1 MYNKRTL
8 NKDTKASK
16 EGKSIP
22 TPRDIIYDPMGQWT
36 NPYQPTR
43 VPGSNMTMQ
52 DVPYAVLGIGSTGQ
66 QQMMY
71 PGAEYMFPGS
81 DYVDEYPMMQSGG
94 AIVELTD
101 KEIEEYRRGG
111 YIVEE
116 LPKAQVGLNK
126 RLTPQELINAQRAQQ
141 LQNKQAQYFKDN
153 PVSPTDE
160 FGNKLKVSGINA
172 PIPTSMADAEGMIQR
187 KEIIPE
193 SLASTRA
200 KQARQAKERKQ
211 ERIRLQEEYAKRQ
224 ANPEYSSWTGLP
236 GESWRET
243 LAAEGAPM
251 EAMFR
256 FSNEDNFFDDY
267 INPAAWIGYMAK
279 SLGEAP
285 LQAKKT
291 DSYLPYVTSIG
302 MPLLGGAAAG
312 IGAKTT
318 GQFINNAVNPFA
330 GMGDYLTTKTPLK
343 NAYKL
348 NPKALKDK
356 DVEILQRWHFDNQYN
371 KYLPSGTLD
380 PKYTGRFYTSNW
392 DNSINKKRLNTGVPG
407 YMHIRPGSGEIRTAI
422 VRKGSANL
430 PQELLT
436 GPGSKDIVFDNIER
450 ILPENIPYT
459 TKRIEKNPFDKID
472 IMTKDG
478 DINPDYIKARDE
490 MQKIAQAEEPKP
502 HWWKGYELPET
513 PTSPFNTRAQND
525 LLVEQARRSGEAPL
539 PSYMEPYISRRYT
552 PAAKEQEVFESFLS
566 PEKQAELRKLR
577 TQTFTPKN
585 QYKQGGIVLELDKN
599 QIQKYLDGGYIVE
612 ELQSYQEGSEVIS
625 EYGWD
630 YKKEGDKYLTKPSA
644 SNDWVVATGKP
655 LEAIKQKIYKE
666 IPYTKEDKK
675 SDYITNVERLINKG
689 YSLEDLVEKRIGTKA
704 GLSELFPDLVKKEDK
719 EKVKKEPEVVVKSW
733 DKNNNGIP
741 DRVEEEPAEEIKE
754 TYSVTDAY
762 GSKSQKQ
769 SSPLNYRDKVKEI
782 AKSKSEEVSLK
793 PTILPEITSWQDVF
807 TSTANELPLPVAKE
821 KEYNLPFIR
830 SQNQYLDNF
839 IELESPQKISQ
850 RPTILPNVPTWQD
863 YTQGINEG
871 LSAPEYIEAELG
883 DDEIKELEAQ
893 GYTVE
898 EVAQPWLN
906 SLQDNVSTE
915 SIYNRQAN
923 KLDPFGRPL
932 KQTAS
937 QEQIQKAIDWYSQTA
952 EDQGLKDWKPES
964 PFSLG
969 DIAGTGSITD
979 VAEGMADLVDLGQT
993 YLQRQSDKNNTE
1005 PEVKTKSISE
1015 LKAKNPETTNE
1026 DLETYTNSNS
1036 LTLGENIEIKSK
1048 RYNPTGRR
1056 VYRQELIDLDN
1067 TKFGFRNRG
1076 EIQEIISKG
1085 GSVTSFYPFETKKD
1099 IERKN
1104 KYPDNATFIGI
1115 DTEGAFKTGK
1125 LEDFKNTDRVA
1136 RVFTNLVDE
1145 FLLEEDG
1152 SVKLKLR
1159 NKDNP
1164 DSPVPVV
1171 MVIEKD
1177 ENGKEI
1183 KKEGSI
1189 NVLTKKVKDSRN
1201 QFGPIQGGRV
1211 VLKGSDGK
1219 SVLVS
1224 GSLNNIYEQFKEIR
1238 ERTGKPVEI
1247 VQLDNGSYN
1256 LGLATKDDKM
1266 TSEDLAAYDKLN
1278 TSGGNFLYIMDEPL
1292 NNDSKSPITQE
1303 QKDAAYTTI
1312 NNLRRFVAKTSENI
1326 PVIKDVLGD
1335 IDITKNIPDYSRF
1348 VKSPTA
1354 DNFREDIIIPDYKYG
1369 MSTDDLLKEKGYMG
1383 KGIGSD
1389 PYIDCSGAVCRVM
1402 TSLGKDL
1409 GNPLNTNAQKIH
1421 NKTKEIKD
1429 SSKWKDGD
1437 IITFNTEGSK
1447 IDHIGFLVIDEN
1459 TGEKYIAESS
1469 RSFQEG
1475 RIVPFQQRLDFLYDA
1490 YPDMKYY
1497 IRRFD
1502 K

>member
-1 MYNKRTL
+1 
-8 NKDTKASK
+8 
-16 EGKSIP
+16 
-22 TPRDIIYDPMGQWT
+22 MGTVGQ
-36 NPYQPTR
+36 
-43 VPGSNMTMQ
+43 
-52 DVPYAVLGIGSTGQ
+52 AVNLAPEALINTG
-66 QQMMY
+66 
-71 PGAEYMFPGS
+71 
-81 DYVDEYPMMQSGG
+81 
-94 AIVELTD
+94 
-101 KEIEEYRRGG
+101 
-111 YIVEE
+111 
-116 LPKAQVGLNK
+116 VGLTFAPANLSK
-126 RLTPQELINAQRAQQ
+126 LGMVADAISPIG
-141 LQNKQAQYFKDN
+141 N
-153 PVSPTDE
+153 PLHPD
-160 FGNKLKVSGINA
+160 FIKGINKA
-172 PIPTSMADAEGMIQR
+172 
-187 KEIIPE
+187 
-193 SLASTRA
+193 
-200 KQARQAKERKQ
+200 
-211 ERIRLQEEYAKRQ
+211 
-224 ANPEYSSWTGLP
+224 
-236 GESWRET
+236 
-243 LAAEGAPM
+243 
-251 EAMFR
+251 
-256 FSNEDNFFDDY
+256 
-267 INPAAWIGYMAK
+267 
-279 SLGEAP
+279 
-285 LQAKKT
+285 
-291 DSYLPYVTSIG
+291 
-302 MPLLGGAAAG
+302 
-312 IGAKTT
+312 
-318 GQFINNAVNPFA
+318 
-330 GMGDYLTTKTPLK
+330 GDYLTTQTPLK

-348 NPKALKDK
+348 NP
-356 DVEILQRWHFDNQYN
+356 RWRGYN
-371 KYLPSGTLD
+371 Y
-380 PKYTGRFYTSNW
+380 
-392 DNSINKKRLNTGVPG
+392 KKPITQSEELIAV
-407 YMHIRPGSGEIRTAI
+407 YRTAKPGQLDETI
-422 VRKGSANL
+422 NFLRAEKKAKELGVESLTVQELEALSDFQSANL
-430 PQELLT
+430 GSMAGT
-436 GPGSKDIVFDNIER
+436 GYGSGFSSDITDIGYYGHPR
-450 ILPENIPYT
+450 IRQTRGYT
-459 TKRIEKNPFDKID
+459 
-472 IMTKDG
+472 
-478 DINPDYIKARDE
+478 
-490 MQKIAQAEEPKP
+490 EEPEVFRTYLTKAEAD
-502 HWWKGYELPET
+502 KYSAENFKDYASKAQNREFLLPLEKLEKVERFKYSDYET
-513 PTSPFNTRAQND
+513 PTSLFNTRAQND

-539 PSYMEPYISRRYT
+539 PDYMEPYISRRYT
-552 PAAKEQEVFESFLS
+552 PAAKEQDVFESFLS

-585 QYKQGGIVLELDKN
+585 QYKQGGIVLELDEN

-612 ELQSYQEGSEVIS
+612 ELQSYQDGSEVIS

-689 YSLEDLVEKRIGTKA
+689 YSLEDLVEKRIGTKV

-741 DRVEEEPAEEIKE
+741 DRVEEELAEEIKE

-937 QEQIQKAIDWYSQTA
+937 QEQMQKAIDWYSQTA

-1256 LGLATKDDKM
+1256 LGLTTKDDKM

-1278 TSGGNFLYIMDEPL
+1278 TSGGNFLYVIDEPL

-1303 QKDAAYTTI
+1303 QKDAASTTI